1 MRATIFRKP
10 LFTATLFA
18 ASIALSGCVMSDLER
33 AGIGAAAGGVTAAAF
48 DGNVGAGLLIGA
60 AGGALCDDLRLCR

>member
-1 MRATIFRKP
+1 MRAKTIRKP
-10 LFTATLFA
+10 LFTATLIA
-18 ASIALSGCVMSDLER
+18 AARTLSGCLMSDLES
-33 AGIGAAAGGVTAAAF
+33 ACVGAAAGGVTAAAF